1 MRKRFCASLKWQLP
15 IPLFMPCPI
24 QLASK
29 LSGLS
34 QHVIRIWE
42 RRYSA
47 LSPSRTGTNRRMYCE
62 EAVKRLKL
70 LKTLTENGHRIGG
83 VARLSTAELEE
94 LAQGAVPVARP
105 LSELPADP
113 TAPVPAEGPTLQ
125 SPLMEP
131 AQYVDNAIAASK
143 RYDCEGL
150 RQVLLQARMQLGQR
164 GMLHQVICPLIIQ
177 MGNSWQQGELRPSH
191 EHIATAIIREMLL
204 TPVPG
209 SQTPLNAPE
218 LVVATPAGEV
228 HELGALIVAA
238 SARDLGWYV
247 TYLGPNLP
255 VEEIAAC
262 AIARHATAVALS
274 VVFPEN
280 CPIIMEKL
288 RRMRE
293 LLPPTMRF
301 IVGGRASEGYRLALP
316 DLAIQWVK
324 CLHGLDEALCK
335 NQA

>member
-1 MRKRFCASLKWQLP
+1 
-15 IPLFMPCPI
+15 MPCPI

-47 LSPSRTGTNRRMYCE
+47 LSPSRTGTNRRMYCD

-70 LKTLTENGHRIGG
+70 LKILTENGHRIGG
-83 VARLSTAELEE
+83 VARLGTAELEE
-94 LAQGAVPVARP
+94 LVKVVQVI
-105 LSELPADP
+105 PADP
-113 TAPVPAEGPTLQ
+113 TKPVPADDLVKQ
-125 SPLMEP
+125 SQLVEP
-131 AQYVDNAIAASK
+131 EQYIDSAIAASK

-150 RQVLLQARMQLGQR
+150 RRVLLQARMHLGQR
-164 GMLHQVICPLIIQ
+164 GMLHQVVCPLIVQ
-177 MGNSWQQGELRPSH
+177 VGSNWQQGVMRPSH
-191 EHIATAIIREMLL
+191 EHIATAVIREMLL

-209 SQTPLNAPE
+209 CQTPAHAPE
-218 LVVATPAGEV
+218 LVVATPAGEL

-238 SARDLGWYV
+238 TARDLGWYV

-262 AIARHATAVALS
+262 ALARNASAVALS
-274 VVFPEN
+274 VVYPEK
-280 CPIIMEKL
+280 CPVIVEKL

-293 LLPPTMRF
+293 LLPPSMRF
-301 IVGGRASEGYRLALP
+301 IVGGRASEGYRVALP
-316 DLAIQWVK
+316 NEAIQWVS

-335 NQA
+335 NQR

>member
-1 MRKRFCASLKWQLP
+1 
-15 IPLFMPCPI
+15 MPCPI

-47 LSPSRTGTNRRMYCE
+47 LSPSRTCTNRRMYCD

-70 LKTLTENGHRIGG
+70 LKILTENGHRIGG
-83 VARLSTAELEE
+83 VARLGTAELEDMVRKVAVVAVD
-94 LAQGAVPVARP
+94 LAA
-105 LSELPADP
+105 EP
-113 TAPVPAEGPTLQ
+113 TVIANEYD
-125 SPLMEP
+125 EP
-131 AQYVDNAIAASK
+131 AQFVEAAISASK

-150 RQVLLQARMQLGQR
+150 RRVLLQARLQFGQR
-164 GMLHQVICPLIIQ
+164 GMLHQVICPLLIQ
-177 MGNSWQQGELRPSH
+177 IGDNWRNGQLRASH
-191 EHIATAIIREMLL
+191 EHITTAVIRELLL

-209 SQTPLNAPE
+209 SQVPVHAPE
-218 LVVATPAGEV
+218 LVVATPAGEL

-262 AIARHATAVALS
+262 AIARHSTAVALS

-280 CPIIMEKL
+280 CPVILEKL
-288 RRMRE
+288 SRMRE
-293 LLPPTMRF
+293 LLPPSMRL
-301 IVGGRASEGYRLALP
+301 IVGGRAAEGYRASLP
-316 DLAIQWVK
+316 NEAIQWVS

-335 NQA
+335 NQR

>member
-1 MRKRFCASLKWQLP
+1 
-15 IPLFMPCPI
+15 MPCPI

-47 LSPSRTGTNRRMYCE
+47 LSPSRTCTNRRMYCD

-70 LKTLTENGHRIGG
+70 LKTGHRIGG

-94 LAQGAVPVARP
+94 LVKGVMVI
-105 LSELPADP
+105 PADP
-113 TAPVPAEGPTLQ
+113 TKPIPADELAQQ
-125 SPLMEP
+125 SHLVEP
-131 AQYVDNAIAASK
+131 AQFIEAAIAASK

-150 RQVLLQARMQLGQR
+150 RRVLLQARLQLGQR

-177 MGNSWQQGELRPSH
+177 VGNNWQQGVMRPSH
-191 EHIATAIIREMLL
+191 EHIATAVIRELLL

-209 SQTPLNAPE
+209 SQTPVHAPE
-218 LVVATPAGEV
+218 LVVATPAGEL

-280 CPIIMEKL
+280 CPIIVEKL

-293 LLPPTMRF
+293 LLPPSMRF
-301 IVGGRASEGYRLALP
+301 IVGGRASDGYRAALP
-316 DLAIQWVK
+316 DVAIQWVK

-335 NQA
+335 NQR